1 MSYLIAKGDDD
12 REVAISLRE
21 PVEIGRGERDF
32 TVQVRSRSET
42 VSLCITDATV
52 SRSHARVY
60 TESGKLM
67 LKDLGSRNG
76 TQLNNEPL
84 PGWRSGKESEP
95 VEIMENSNVKFGF
108 NTRVRITLGEKT
120 LTREEWRGIRENPS

>member
-1 MSYLIAKGDDD
+1 MSYLIARGDDD

-42 VSLCITDATV
+42 ISLGITDATV
-52 SRSHARVY
+52 SRRHARMY
-60 TESGKLM
+60 TEYGKLM
-67 LKDLGSRNG
+67 LRDLGSRNG
-76 TQLNNEPL
+76 TRLNNEPL

-120 LTREEWRGIRENPS
+120 LTPEEWRRIRENPS